1 MARNLLGNLKGPKGD
16 KGEQGPQ
23 GPIGDPGPQG
33 DTGPRGLQGPKGD
46 NGGFNGERIGV
57 MNKINL
63 SDFTQFQGT
72 TPITNY
78 EIEDGLLFFSNLTW
92 QMYTYAFLNGG
103 MHTFS
108 VRDYDSDPTYYQG
121 LLRLII
127 REHDNGVDGAEIIN
141 TTVEKNSSVAV
152 DLTGRALQ
160 EYRIELRPTGGNALS
175 GVIEK
180 PMLVEGE
187 YSVDWFPGVKDQKLL
202 TAINHENIVTAYFS
216 GSIPDTGIASTE
228 PIDIQIRNNPFTY
241 QDQTLTLPD
250 GTWMIIY
257 AVTPTT
263 DGATSV
269 ELFNGTTRVHRVLTY
284 NKSTAT
290 GVATI
295 HAVGDTQLQFKAGSD
310 VANNFTL
317 GRVSEIQIIK
327 LR

>member
-1 MARNLLGNLKGPKGD
+1 MVRNLLGNIKGPQGVKGD
-16 KGEQGPQ
+16 PGSQ

-46 NGGFNGERIGV
+46 DGGFNGERIGV
-57 MNKINL
+57 MNKLNL
-63 SDFTQFQGT
+63 SDFTQLGET

-92 QMYTYAFLNGG
+92 QMNTYAFLSGG
-103 MHTFS
+103 IHTFS
-108 VRDYDSDPTYYQG
+108 VGNYDSNPSYYQG
-121 LLRLII
+121 LLVVMVKEVI
-127 REHDNGVDGAEIIN
+127 DGVDGDTIIDLR
-141 TTVEKNSSVAV
+141 VEKNTSVTF

-160 EYRIELRPTGGNALS
+160 EYRIELRPTNATELS

-187 YSVDWFPGVKDQKLL
+187 YSVEWFPGVKDQKLL

-216 GSIPDTGIASTE
+216 GSIVGNGIVNVE
-228 PIDIQIRNNPFTY
+228 PIEIVIRNNPFTY

-250 GTWMIIY
+250 GTWMIVY
-257 AVTPTT
+257 AVTPTK

-269 ELFNGTTRVHRVLTY
+269 ELFNDATRVHRVLTY

-295 HAVGDTQLQFKAGSD
+295 HSVGETQLQFKAGSD
-310 VANNFTL
+310 VANSFTL

>member
-1 MARNLLGNLKGPKGD
+1 MAERILLGNIKGEQGEPGAKGEQGEPGVKGD
-16 KGEQGPQ
+16 KG
-23 GPIGDPGPQG
+23 D
-33 DTGPRGLQGPKGD
+33 D
-46 NGGFNGERIGV
+46 GGFNGERIGA
-57 MNKINL
+57 MNKLNL
-63 SDFTQFQGT
+63 SKFTQFGEE

-92 QMYTYAFLNGG
+92 QMHTYAFLNGS

-108 VRDYDSDPTYYQG
+108 VKEYDSDPTYYQG

-141 TTVEKNSSVAV
+141 TTVNKNSTVDV
-152 DLTGRALQ
+152 DLTGRSLQ

-180 PMLVEGE
+180 PMLVEAD
-187 YSVDWFPGVKDQKLL
+187 YSVEWFPGVKDQKLL
-202 TAINHENIVTAYFS
+202 NGINHENIVTAYFS
-216 GSIPDTGIASTE
+216 GSIVGNGFASTE

-241 QDQTLTLPD
+241 EDQTLTIPD
-250 GTWMIIY
+250 GTWMIVY

-295 HAVGDTQLQFKAGSD
+295 HSVGSTDLQFKAGSD
-310 VANNFTL
+310 VTNGFTL